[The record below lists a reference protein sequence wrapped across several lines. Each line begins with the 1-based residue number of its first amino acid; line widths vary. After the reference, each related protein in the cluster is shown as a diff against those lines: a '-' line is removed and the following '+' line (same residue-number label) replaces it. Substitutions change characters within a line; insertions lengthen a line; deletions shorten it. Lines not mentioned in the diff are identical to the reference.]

1 MKVKIKK
8 DGVST
13 HNIKIKVKEES
24 VKVKYLKDVERG
36 NYFVVKDK
44 GDNRIYLKLMSKIG
58 SDYYYGACL
67 CCGVAVSFSGDEQVK
82 ELQNFKLTFDNGN

>member
-1 MKVKIKK
+1 MKLKIKK

-36 NYFVVKDK
+36 NYFIVKDK
-44 GDNRIYLKLMSKIG
+44 EDNRIYLKLMSKIG
-58 SDYYYGACL
+58 SDISYGACL
-67 CCGVAVSFSGDEQVK
+67 CCGVTVSFSGNEQVK
-82 ELQNFKLTFDNGN
+82 ELQNFKLTFDN